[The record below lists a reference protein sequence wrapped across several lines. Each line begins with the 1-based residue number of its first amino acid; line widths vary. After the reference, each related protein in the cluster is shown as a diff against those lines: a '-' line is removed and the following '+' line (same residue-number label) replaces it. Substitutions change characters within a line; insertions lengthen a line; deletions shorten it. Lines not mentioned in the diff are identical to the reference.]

1 MSEPTKSEN
10 ARVAIP
16 GQSGGGTAAGG
27 KGTGRGEGGDGGKG
41 GRSGKGGK
49 DGERVA
55 SLWSDAWADLR
66 RSPLFLIGGFLVL
79 FMVLLAVVPQL
90 FTDADPRAGG
100 FCNLADSL
108 KRPSLDHWFGFDV
121 QGCDIYTRT
130 VWGARNSI
138 IVGLVTTTLVV
149 LVGGTMGLWAGWI
162 GGFGDSVLSR
172 VTEIFF
178 AIPLLLGGM
187 LIMSTWGKG
196 NAWTVSAVM
205 AVLGWPQIY
214 RLMRSAVLA
223 NKHNDYVVAA
233 RALGAGTGRIVS
245 RHILPNAVAP
255 VIVVSTINLGV
266 YIGAEAALSYLGI
279 GIQSPAISW
288 GLMISDAQARFLS
301 APHVLLFPAAVLSI
315 TVLAFIMLGDA
326 VRDALDPK
334 LR

>member
-10 ARVAIP
+10 VTAAIP
-16 GQSGGGTAAGG
+16 GQPGPGSAGSGPAAEASAPA
-27 KGTGRGEGGDGGKG
+27 KADG
-41 GRSGKGGK
+41 
-49 DGERVA
+49 GERVA
-55 SLWSDAWADLR
+55 SLWTDAWYDLR
-66 RSPLFLIGGFLVL
+66 RNPLFLIGGVLVL
-79 FMVLLAVVPQL
+79 FMVALAVAPQL
-90 FTDADPRAGG
+90 FTDQDPSSGG
-100 FCNLADSL
+100 FCNLSDSL
-108 KRPSLDHWFGFDV
+108 KRPSGDHWFGFDV

-138 IVGLVTTTLVV
+138 IVGILTTTLVV
-149 LVGGTMGLWAGWI
+149 AVGGVLGLWAGWI
-162 GGFGDSVLSR
+162 GGIWDSVLSR
-172 VTEIFF
+172 ITEIFF

-187 LIMSTWGKG
+187 LIMSTWKTG

-214 RLMRSAVLA
+214 RLMRSAVLS

-233 RALGAGTGRIVS
+233 KALGAGTRRIVS

-288 GLMISDAQARFLS
+288 GLMISDAQSRFLN
-301 APHVLLFPAAVLSI
+301 APHVLLFPAVVLSI